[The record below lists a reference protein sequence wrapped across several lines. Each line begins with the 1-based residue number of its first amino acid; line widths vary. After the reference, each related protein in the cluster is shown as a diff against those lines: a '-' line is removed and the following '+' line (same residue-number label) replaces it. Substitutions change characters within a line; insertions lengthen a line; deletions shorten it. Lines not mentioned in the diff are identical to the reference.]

1 MPVEEQVVSIFAGTK
16 GYLDDIPV
24 GDVRRFETELLEHMR
39 SRHGSLLS
47 GIRQNPKAD
56 VPKDLADIV
65 AAFKKSFAPTKPA
78 GATADPTKSSAG
90 EVGEAASK
98 KTLATE

>member
-1 MPVEEQVVSIFAGTK
+1 FSGTK
-16 GYLDDIPV
+16 GYLDDLPV
-24 GDVRRFETELLEHMR
+24 ADVRRFESELLEHMR
-39 SRHGSLLS
+39 SRHGSLLA

-65 AAFKKSFAPTKPA
+65 AAFKKSFAVTSA
-78 GATADPTKSSAG
+78 AQAAADPTKSSAG

>member
-1 MPVEEQVVSIFAGTK
+1 MLA
-16 GYLDDIPV
+16 
-24 GDVRRFETELLEHMR
+24 
-39 SRHGSLLS
+39 

-56 VPKDLADIV
+56 VPKDLGDIV
-65 AAFKKSFAPTKPA
+65 AAFKKSFVVTPVG
-78 GATADPTKSSAG
+78 GASADPTRTSAG